1 MRARNL
7 GSSLSGAPSYA
18 LEEPPWFVVAALL
31 AAALL
36 VQSTLAQYLT
46 LRGAAPPLVLLV
58 VAWYA
63 VRAGALRGL
72 TFGLLAGACED
83 ALAWN
88 GVPGWTFASGI
99 TGAILGRFC
108 GTQMSE
114 SRFWLIAGAALAAL
128 FRYGLFA
135 FFEQLS
141 GRPPM
146 LGTAHL
152 HAALW
157 QSAYAA
163 LLSGMFVA
171 VVPAIRGARE
181 SRI

>member
-1 MRARNL
+1 LRVRNL
-7 GSSLSGAPSYA
+7 GSPAPSYA
-18 LEEPPWFVVAALL
+18 LEEPRWFVVAALL

-36 VQSTLAQYLT
+36 VQSTLAQYVT

-58 VAWYA
+58 VGWYA
-63 VRAGALRGL
+63 IRAGTLRGL
-72 TFGLLAGACED
+72 VFGLFAGACED

-88 GVPGWTFASGI
+88 GVPAWTFA
-99 TGAILGRFC
+99 TGAIGALAGRFR

-114 SRFWLIAGAALAAL
+114 SRFWLIAGAALAAF

-135 FFEQLS
+135 VFEQLS
-141 GRPPM
+141 GRTPM

-163 LLSGMFVA
+163 LLSAVFVLL
-171 VVPAIRGARE
+171 VPAVRRDA
-181 SRI
+181 

>member
-1 MRARNL
+1 MRVRNL
-7 GSSLSGAPSYA
+7 GSSVSSAPSYA
-18 LEEPPWFVVAALL
+18 LEEPRWFVVAGLL
-31 AAALL
+31 AGALL
-36 VQSTLAQYLT
+36 VQSTLAQYVT
-46 LRGAAPPLVLLV
+46 LRGAAPPLVLLI

-63 VRAGALRGL
+63 VRAGTLRGL
-72 TFGLLAGACED
+72 AFGLFAGACED

-88 GVPGWTFASGI
+88 GVPGWTFA
-99 TGAILGRFC
+99 TGATGALAGRFC

-114 SRFWLIAGAALAAL
+114 SRFWLIAGAALAVL

-135 FFEQLS
+135 VFEQLS
-141 GRPPM
+141 GRTPM
-146 LGTAHL
+146 LGTVHF

-163 LLSGMFVA
+163 LLSAIFVA
-171 VVPAIRGARE
+171 LIPAIRGQRE